1 MEQEK
6 LLSMKIVV
14 DKNSSKHV
22 KACNMHSGKIFV
34 KACNMHSGKI
44 LVKL

>member
-14 DKNSSKHV
+14 NKNSSKHV
-22 KACNMHSGKIFV
+22 KACNMHSAWENISKTIVDIIF
-34 KACNMHSGKI
+34 STF
-44 LVKL
+44 

>member
-22 KACNMHSGKIFV
+22 KAWKNAQWENISKAIIDIIF
-34 KACNMHSGKI
+34 STF
-44 LVKL
+44 

>member
-14 DKNSSKHV
+14 DKNSGK
-22 KACNMHSGKIFV
+22 NMHV

>member
-1 MEQEK
+1 MEQKK

-14 DKNSSKHV
+14 DKNSKHV
-22 KACNMHSGKIFV
+22 KACNMQ
-34 KACNMHSGKI
+34 SGKI

>member
-1 MEQEK
+1 MGQEK
-6 LLSMKIVV
+6 LFSMKIVV

-22 KACNMHSGKIFV
+22 KAGNMHSE
-34 KACNMHSGKI
+34 KI

>member
-22 KACNMHSGKIFV
+22 KAF
-34 KACNMHSGKI
+34 NMHSGKI

>member
-14 DKNSSKHV
+14 DENSSKHV
-22 KACNMHSGKIFV
+22 KACNMHSGKI
-34 KACNMHSGKI
+34 

>member
-6 LLSMKIVV
+6 LLSMKIAV

-22 KACNMHSGKIFV
+22 KACNMQWENISKTIVDIMF
-34 KACNMHSGKI
+34 STF
-44 LVKL
+44 

>member
-14 DKNSSKHV
+14 DKNSSEH
-22 KACNMHSGKIFV
+22 V

-44 LVKL
+44 LVIKTIVDIIFSTF